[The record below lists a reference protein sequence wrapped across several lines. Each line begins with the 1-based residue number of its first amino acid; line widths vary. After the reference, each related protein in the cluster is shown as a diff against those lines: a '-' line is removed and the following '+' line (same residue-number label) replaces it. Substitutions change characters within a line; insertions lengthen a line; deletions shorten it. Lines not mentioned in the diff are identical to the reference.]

1 MINIPTKKK
10 LQSTSS
16 PSQLQL
22 DQISKSYPCH
32 YCKLIHKSNA
42 KSHDHSAQDFAIVI
56 NQQTNNK
63 NNSNNNNNNE
73 REICVWGT
81 TNFGAARVR
90 IATCNLSNP
99 GLLFFFQIS
108 WTISTHC
115 DYLSQFLFF
124 LFLSLPSVR
133 ERMESRGCQPTQKQK
148 KQKRKKRKRAFPPE
162 LPHCCHHTHTH
173 THTEFLPL
181 SFPAVE
187 GPTSYKKR
195 KNKTKKVFFLVRDH
209 PSPMQMKLFRL
220 SEDVPLIVVVV
231 VLVPSFFLANGFLIC
246 SRTRARAHTHTHQK
260 ARKANGSSQE
270 EDS

>member
-63 NNSNNNNNNE
+63 NNSNNNNNNNE

-162 LPHCCHHTHTH
+162 LPHCCHDTHTH
-173 THTEFLPL
+173 THRHRV
-181 SFPAVE
+181 SPAVFSRCRGSHFIQKE
-187 GPTSYKKR
+187 KKQ
-195 KNKTKKVFFLVRDH
+195 NKK
-209 PSPMQMKLFRL
+209 
-220 SEDVPLIVVVV
+220 
-231 VLVPSFFLANGFLIC
+231 GFL
-246 SRTRARAHTHTHQK
+246 SRPRSSFSN
-260 ARKANGSSQE
+260 ANETLSSF
-270 EDS
+270 